1 MITFD
6 ELRKWSAEP
15 EQYESDE
22 PVYGW
27 IMFPEVPVWTG
38 TLHCWAQTV
47 TNSTIRLLQLHTP
60 PTNKEM
66 MQAASVFAA
75 MLKVGCG
82 YPIRRMAVSVRCNT
96 GKIYFFKGLLEDG
109 K

>member
-6 ELRKWSAEP
+6 ELKKWSAEP
-15 EQYESDE
+15 DQYESDE

-27 IMFPEVPVWTG
+27 IMFPDVLIPTG
-38 TLHCWAQTV
+38 TLPCWAQTV
-47 TNSTIRLLQLHTP
+47 TNSTIRLLKLHTP

-66 MQAASVFAA
+66 MYAASVFAA

-82 YPIRRMAVSVRCNT
+82 YDVGRMAVSVRCNT
-96 GKIYFFKGLLEDG
+96 GKIYFHKGVLEA
-109 K
+109 